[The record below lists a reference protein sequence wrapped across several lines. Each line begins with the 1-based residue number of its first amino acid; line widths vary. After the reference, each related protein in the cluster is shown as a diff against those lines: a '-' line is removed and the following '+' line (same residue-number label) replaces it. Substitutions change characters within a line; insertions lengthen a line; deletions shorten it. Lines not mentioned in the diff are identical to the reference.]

1 MAIAKEE
8 VLEKV
13 GPWHWRKGKWNI
25 HVKFEP
31 VVHVLVES
39 PLVRRP
45 IMFSAAETAMV
56 CSFPETIERWTKIPK
71 YLHED
76 LIMLTCRARRVAKAV
91 EEAEIV
97 PHDVVIHHLAS
108 RG

>member
-1 MAIAKEE
+1 MVIAKEE
-8 VLEKV
+8 VLKKV
-13 GPWHWRKGKWNI
+13 GPWHWRKGKWDI
-25 HVKFEP
+25 QVKFEP

-39 PLVRRP
+39 PLVRAP
-45 IMFSAAETAMV
+45 ILFSEAETAMV
-56 CSFPETIERWTKIPK
+56 CRFPETIERWTKIPG

-76 LIMLTCRARRVAKAV
+76 LITVMCRARRVAKAV

-97 PHDVVIHHLAS
+97 PHDVVIRHLAS